1 MMDSLIRY
9 YNQFDEWGRLDREP
23 LEYLINLHHIRRHL
37 PHSGRILDNGAGPGK
52 YSMYLAEQGYQVTL
66 TDLTPRLV
74 ELAKQKA
81 TELHLEK
88 HFDGFHAMDAR
99 NLDGLYAEHFDVALM
114 LGPMYHLQSQD
125 DRNRAVAELYRVTKD
140 EGLVFVAFMSR
151 TRFLSTSLQYPE
163 RWRPNHTVQGIMNF
177 MDSGIFNHDEE
188 GRFTGAYYFDI
199 SEIIPFMESHG
210 FQTIKLIGSSSI
222 AGGMTEDQW
231 DYWKRQGDDAFLQM
245 MELIMNESENP
256 YILGTSSHLLYIG
269 QKI

>member
-1 MMDSLIRY
+1 MDSLIRY

-23 LEYLINLHHIRRHL
+23 LEYLINLHHIRRYL

-74 ELAKQKA
+74 ELAQQKA
-81 TELHLEK
+81 TELNLDEQ
-88 HFDGFHAMDAR
+88 FDGFHMMDAR
-99 NLDGLYAEHFDVALM
+99 NLNRLSDGQFDAVLM
-114 LGPMYHLQSQD
+114 LG
-125 DRNRAVAELYRVTKD
+125 
-140 EGLVFVAFMSR
+140 
-151 TRFLSTSLQYPE
+151 
-163 RWRPNHTVQGIMNF
+163 MNF

-188 GRFTGAYYFDI
+188 GRFTDAYYFDI
-199 SEIIPFMESHG
+199 SEITPFMESHG
-210 FQTIKLIGSSSI
+210 FQTNKLIGSSSV
-222 AGGMTEDQW
+222 AGGLTEEQW
-231 DYWKRQGDDAFLQM
+231 DYWKRQGEDAFGQM